1 MGQQELHIV
10 LLSNDPNRAYPA
22 LTLAMGA
29 VAMGARA
36 KVYCTMAGLDIVRK
50 EGADKLGLPGMPPL
64 GQMLR
69 DALKSGVAVCA
80 CGPSPE
86 VLRQMGISEET
97 IEEGVQVEDVLGFLS
112 EALPAAERGGV
123 VTFI

>member
-1 MGQQELHIV
+1 MAQQELHIV

-22 LTLAMGA
+22 LTLALGA

-36 KVYCTMAGLDIVRK
+36 RIYCTMAGLDLVRR
-50 EGADKLGLPGMPPL
+50 GAADKLGLPGMPSL

-69 DALKSGVAVCA
+69 DALEHGVGVCA

-86 VLRQMGISEET
+86 VLQQMGITRET
-97 IEEGVQVEDVLGFLS
+97 VQEGVEVEDVLGFLE
-112 EALPAAERGGV
+112 EALPAAQRGGV